1 VSNRAPTV
9 TERVDV
15 AAWVTDPA
23 AGEQL
28 ATQWVEQHRPE
39 RRVVT
44 TSTHT
49 GLYRGPG
56 DVSARV
62 SVVLDGETSSAD
74 ALTLLVSARHED
86 VSIAAFPDDPALPT
100 LSAVLS
106 RAAVE
111 PVLVDPLP
119 GRVTTGPLD
128 GFRAEVVHHPREGAC
143 VLRLDLAGESG
154 PDTAHRQVYAK
165 VYPQA
170 HDASMAAD
178 ALAAVGAATVGSS
191 RTVEVRLPRLLALNR
206 PLHTT
211 FLESLTPATATRPPG
226 QDAVPVGPA
235 EAAQALRAL
244 HSHTPAGPLPS
255 LTAPD
260 LVSRVRV
267 EQDLVATA
275 WPDVSERLDSVLT
288 NAAEVLDGGSGGPL
302 VLSHGDFTPS
312 QLIRLP
318 DGLGLVDL
326 DTLCL
331 AEPAA
336 DLGRYLAYHDV
347 AAARRASGAGDTDTG
362 VTFLAAYGAHRAHR
376 SDLDAR
382 VRAYR
387 ALNLALLVLR
397 ATRRFKTSRADLA
410 LTMLL
415 TGTTTQGRNP

>member
-1 VSNRAPTV
+1 MSNRPPTV
-9 TERVDV
+9 RERSDV
-15 AAWVTDPA
+15 AAWATDPA

-28 ATQWVEQHRPE
+28 ATQWVEQHCPE

-62 SVVLDGETSSAD
+62 SVVLDGETSSVD
-74 ALTLLVSARHED
+74 ALTLLVRARHED
-86 VSIAAFPDDPALPT
+86 VLITAFPDDPALPT

-119 GRVTTGPLD
+119 GRVTTGPLG

-143 VLRLDLAGESG
+143 VLRLDLTGVSG

-191 RTVEVRLPRLLALNR
+191 RIVEVRLPRLLALNR

-244 HSHTPAGPLPS
+244 HSHTPAGHLPS

-275 WPDVSERLDSVLT
+275 WPEVSERLDSVLT
-288 NAAEVLDGGSGGPL
+288 NAAAVLDGGTGGPL

-362 VTFLAAYGAHRAHR
+362 MTFLAAYGAHRA
-376 SDLDAR
+376 DLDAR
-382 VRAYR
+382 VRAYH

-415 TGTTTQGRNP
+415 TGTTTQGRLP